1 MKDHIISYVQRTYRH
16 GQDIAISLRDLKK
29 RDLTSEEPTRKI
41 SSKTDDNKKLE
52 QDGFDMR
59 YQAEIKQFLDRQS
72 GLEENLMKAYALIF
86 GTYCSKAIQS
96 RVEEH
101 PDFETTIRDDPIELL
116 KTINMLMH
124 DTVRA
129 KYPYASLH
137 DIMMRLFNLRQQEHE
152 HLTDYVKRFKQ
163 TKDVVKAH
171 MGSKWLEQ
179 FVEHTEEYQKETD
192 TKQQSELKNQ
202 SFERYMAFILL
213 RNSDQ
218 AKYRSLMNGLISQ
231 YSMEND
237 QYPELIT
244 TAIDIL
250 ANHKHDNYSLKKD
263 EKYKKQDEDDNKS
276 TTSETSF
283 AQFNGV
289 TCYCC
294 GKKGHKSPQCPEKDT
309 RPRDQWAIRRA
320 EQHLQAE
327 ADGDDD
333 GSTASN
339 ATSGTNRSFQNKGW
353 SGLQVNLMNHE
364 DSQSMRE
371 SITLDNGSTLSL
383 FCNPELVK
391 DIRQSNTTLKMH
403 TNAGSKESNQQAT
416 VPGFGNVW
424 FHEEAI
430 ANIFGFGDLASKY
443 RITYDSEKE
452 DAFLVHMKHKT
463 VKFTRTPEGLYQFT
477 VPQSYKEELKMNQ
490 EEKSNNMIQ
499 TVEENKIVYTKR
511 QMERAKV
518 ARKLYHIVGSPTLE
532 AFKAMLK
539 SNIIK
544 NCPVTAADV
553 DIAENI
559 YSPAISTLKG
569 KTTRQTPKPVVAD
582 EVMIPSELLM
592 KHRQIE
598 LCMDTM
604 FVNKQPFL
612 TSIDKSVRFRSL
624 VPLKSQS
631 GEEYLRAL
639 QFIMRHYNKGG
650 FFIQLIH
657 CDGEYKQ
664 LIEPVQ
670 DKLNATMNFANPGDH
685 VPEAERNNRT
695 IKERIRAAFH

>member
-1 MKDHIISYVQRTYRH
+1 M
-16 GQDIAISLRDLKK
+16 
-29 RDLTSEEPTRKI
+29 
-41 SSKTDDNKKLE
+41 
-52 QDGFDMR
+52 
-59 YQAEIKQFLDRQS
+59 
-72 GLEENLMKAYALIF
+72 
-86 GTYCSKAIQS
+86 
-96 RVEEH
+96 
-101 PDFETTIRDDPIELL
+101 
-116 KTINMLMH
+116 
-124 DTVRA
+124 
-129 KYPYASLH
+129 
-137 DIMMRLFNLRQQEHE
+137 
-152 HLTDYVKRFKQ
+152 
-163 TKDVVKAH
+163 
-171 MGSKWLEQ
+171 
-179 FVEHTEEYQKETD
+179 
-192 TKQQSELKNQ
+192 
-202 SFERYMAFILL
+202 
-213 RNSDQ
+213 
-218 AKYRSLMNGLISQ
+218 
-231 YSMEND
+231 
-237 QYPELIT
+237 
-244 TAIDIL
+244 
-250 ANHKHDNYSLKKD
+250 KKD

-283 AQFNGV
+283 AQFSGV

-309 RPRDQWAIRRA
+309 RPRNQWTIRRA

-333 GSTASN
+333 GSIASH
-339 ATSGTNRSFQNKGW
+339 ATSGTNRSFKNKGW

-364 DSQSMRE
+364 DNQSMRE

-383 FCNPELVK
+383 FCKSELVK
-391 DIRQSNTTLKMH
+391 DIRQSNTTSKMH

-424 FHEEAI
+424 FHEDAI
-430 ANIFGFGDLASKY
+430 ANIFGFGDLVSKY

-452 DAFLVHMKHKT
+452 DAFLVHMEHKA
-463 VKFTRTPEGLYQFT
+463 VKFTRMPEGLYQFK

-499 TVEENKIVYTKR
+499 TVDENKIVYTKR

-544 NCPVTAADV
+544 NCPVAAADV
-553 DIAENI
+553 DIAEKI
-559 YSPAISTLKG
+559 YGPAISTLKG

-624 VPLKSQS
+624 VPLKSRS
-631 GEEYLRAL
+631 GEEYLQSL
-639 QFIMRHYNKGG
+639 QLIMRHYNKGS

-664 LIEPVQ
+664 LIEPIQ

-685 VPEAERNNRT
+685 VPEAERNN
-695 IKERIRAAFH
+695 